1 LSTPDI
7 FLSYNREDAS
17 RAKLFADAFVAEGF
31 EVWWDAHLR
40 SGEEYDRV
48 TEAALRSAK
57 AVVVLW
63 SKRSVDSSWVRA
75 EATQAYRSKK
85 LMPAMIEDCVR
96 PVMFELTQ
104 TADLSLW
111 KGERKNPVWQAFV
124 TDLRGLV
131 SKQNTTGVATAPGA
145 GGTGAEVVKPASGPR
160 RRYAI
165 FSGAL
170 AKTAAVGLLAVGVA
184 IGVWWWLR
192 PTPAVA
198 HGMTVRLAGFQLL
211 STDLPATL
219 RATVDAEIAAAF
231 NADGV
236 VGVSTA
242 SALAP
247 GSAPAYALGGTIQ
260 RDGDKVRVIT
270 NLTNERSGATLW
282 GGTFAYAGSEVSKV
296 PRHIAVDAGNA
307 VRCGLFGASTY
318 RKALPDAVLKDY
330 MQFCQGYW
338 DPNMTEGRK
347 ALVPAQRVVAAV
359 PDFSWGWAAVTGAYW
374 KVAMTAGERRLGDE
388 ARASGREAADRGIAI
403 DSRNSEALYIKAV
416 LLDRDDWIGKESLF
430 QRAVAARRLDCGCE
444 HHQYGDM
451 LAGVGRMIDAVDQLR
466 QANDTLA
473 LYVYTP
479 LSLAETLVIAGKSE
493 QAKPFFDAAIQL
505 APDSGFASRVAVSR
519 ATATGDIKFLLD
531 PKLSMPEGIRSAL
544 VKGYRAMESGDAGAK
559 AQAVHTLLALKE
571 DQQYFAVVWLLADLG
586 AAHDAFRMASRLTTA
601 GLSDPSIFWHPSMR
615 GAVDNPEFPAL
626 ATQLGLMKYWKATST
641 KPDVCNDKSPPGFC
655 SMI

>member
-7 FLSYNREDAS
+7 FLSYNRDDAA

-31 EVWWDAHLR
+31 EVWWDANLR
-40 SGEEYDRV
+40 SGEEYDRA

-111 KGERKNPVWQAFV
+111 KGDRKNQPWQAFV
-124 TDLRGLV
+124 TDVRRLV
-131 SKQNTTGVATAPGA
+131 SKQTSTGIATASGA
-145 GGTGAEVVKPASGPR
+145 GGTGAEMVKRANGSR

-165 FSGAL
+165 FYGAL

-198 HGMTVRLAGFQLL
+198 HSMTVRLAGFQLL
-211 STDLPATL
+211 SADLPATL
-219 RATVDAEIAAAF
+219 RATVDAEIAGAF
-231 NADGV
+231 SADGV

-296 PRHIAVDAGNA
+296 PRHIAVDAGNV

-338 DPNMTEGRK
+338 DADMAEGRK

-359 PDFSWGWAAVTGAYW
+359 PDFAWGWAAVTGAYW
-374 KVAMTAGERRLGDE
+374 KIAMTAGEKRLVDE
-388 ARASGREAADRGIAI
+388 ARASGREAADHGIAI
-403 DSRNSEALYIKAV
+403 DSRNSEAFYIKAV
-416 LLDRDDWIGKESLF
+416 LLDRDDFIGKESLF
-430 QRAVAARRLDCGCE
+430 ERAVAARRLDCGCE
-444 HHQYGDM
+444 HHQYGTM
-451 LAGVGRMIDAVDQLR
+451 LANVGRMIDAVDQLHR
-466 QANDTLA
+466 ANDTLA

-479 LSLAETLVIAGKSE
+479 YSLASALVIAGKPGE
-493 QAKPFFDAAIQL
+493 AKPFFDAAIQI
-505 APDSGFASRVAVSR
+505 APDAGFAGRIAVSQ
-519 ATATGDIKFLLD
+519 AIAMGDTQFLLD
-531 PKLSMPEGIRSAL
+531 PRLPMPEERRTAL
-544 VKGYRAMESGDAGAK
+544 VTGYRAVKSQNAGMK
-559 AQAVHTLLALKE
+559 TQAIHTLLALPE
-571 DQQYFAVVWLLADLG
+571 NQQNYAVAWLLADLG
-586 AAHDAFRMASRLTTA
+586 ATHEAFRIASRLTT
-601 GLSDPSIFWHPSMR
+601 GGYTDPSIFWHPSMR
-615 GAVDNPEFPAL
+615 VALDDPEFPAL
-626 ATQLGLMKYWKATST
+626 ATQLGLMKYWKATRK
-641 KPDVCNDKSPPGFC
+641 KPDLCSDKSPPAFC
-655 SMI
+655 STI

>member
-1 LSTPDI
+1 MSTPDI
-7 FLSYNREDAS
+7 FLSYNREDGA

-31 EVWWDAHLR
+31 EVWWDVHLR

-104 TADLSLW
+104 TAELSHW
-111 KGERKNPVWQAFV
+111 KGDRKNPAWQAFV

-131 SKQNTTGVATAPGA
+131 SKENR
-145 GGTGAEVVKPASGPR
+145 TGAEVAKPASGPR
-160 RRYAI
+160 RRSTI
-165 FSGAL
+165 FAGAM
-170 AKTAAVGLLAVGVA
+170 AKAAAGLLALVMA

-192 PTPAVA
+192 PTPAAA
-198 HGMTVRLAGFQLL
+198 HSMTVRLAGFQLL
-211 STDLPATL
+211 STDLPATI

-236 VGVSTA
+236 IGVSTA
-242 SALAP
+242 SAPAP

-282 GGTFAYAGSEVSKV
+282 GGTFDYDGSEVSKV
-296 PRHIAVDAGNA
+296 PRHIAVDAGNV

-318 RKALPDAVLKDY
+318 RKALPDAVLRDY
-330 MQFCQGYW
+330 MQFCQGHW
-338 DPNMTEGRK
+338 DTNMAEGRK

-359 PDFSWGWAAVTGAYW
+359 PDFSWGWAAVAGAYW
-374 KVAMTAGERRLGDE
+374 KVAVHCRQQTAACDE
-388 ARASGREAADRGIAI
+388 ARASGREAADRGVAI

-416 LLDRDDWIGKESLF
+416 LLDRDDFIGKESLF

-444 HHQYGDM
+444 HHQYGVM
-451 LAGVGRMIDAVDQLR
+451 LANVGRMTDAVDQLR
-466 QANDTLA
+466 QANDMLA
-473 LYVYTP
+473 LYIYTP
-479 LSLAETLVIAGKSE
+479 LSLADTLVIAGKPQ

-505 APDSGFASRVAVSR
+505 APSSGFANRFAM
-519 ATATGDIKFLLD
+519 AKAIATGDI
-531 PKLSMPEGIRSAL
+531 ERSA
-544 VKGYRAMESGDAGAK
+544 RP
-559 AQAVHTLLALKE
+559 QAIHAR
-571 DQQYFAVVWLLADLG
+571 G
-586 AAHDAFRMASRLTTA
+586 AAHGIAGGVSRGGIGKCRREGA
-601 GLSDPSIFWHPSMR
+601 GCPGPPRAARRS
-615 GAVDNPEFPAL
+615 AVQSQSP
-626 ATQLGLMKYWKATST
+626 GCSRTSARPT
-641 KPDVCNDKSPPGFC
+641 KPFALRADW
-655 SMI
+655 